1 MNLQEILKEKN
12 IVQHNYM
19 LYLQTLA
26 QAAAAEFQTNFKK
39 DFLVKVNGI
48 LYRIDYY
55 EELEILWEVF
65 VRNEYQMAWSKAYVL
80 IDVGMNVAT
89 TALFF
94 CCST

>member
-1 MNLQEILKEKN
+1 M
-12 IVQHNYM
+12 
-19 LYLQTLA
+19 
-26 QAAAAEFQTNFKK
+26 
-39 DFLVKVNGI
+39 NGI
-48 LYRIDYY
+48 LYLIDCY